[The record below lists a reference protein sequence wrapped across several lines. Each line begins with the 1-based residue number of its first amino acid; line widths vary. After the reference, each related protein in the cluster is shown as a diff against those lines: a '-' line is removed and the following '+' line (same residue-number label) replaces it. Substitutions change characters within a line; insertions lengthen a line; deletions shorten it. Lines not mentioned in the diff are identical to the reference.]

1 VVHRG
6 GLRAEDPNA
15 GRDPRASGRGG
26 RGLPD
31 MVPGGG
37 ELADHDQHA
46 LITVRTAPTDRERGQ
61 LLGGRVALP
70 VC

>member
-1 VVHRG
+1 
-6 GLRAEDPNA
+6 
-15 GRDPRASGRGG
+15 
-26 RGLPD
+26 

-70 VC
+70 VWGLEGC